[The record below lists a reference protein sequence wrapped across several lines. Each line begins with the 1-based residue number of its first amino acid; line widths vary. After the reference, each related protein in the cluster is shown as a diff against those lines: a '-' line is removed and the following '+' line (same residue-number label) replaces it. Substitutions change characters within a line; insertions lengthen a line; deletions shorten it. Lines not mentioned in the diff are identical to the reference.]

1 MTELFDVVIIG
12 GGQAGLAVAYYLRR
26 AGLSFIVLDNAT
38 SAGGAWPHAWDS
50 LRLFSPAQF
59 SSLPG
64 WQMPKASSGEYP
76 TRDEVVDYLTRY
88 EERYAFPI
96 ERPVD
101 VLNVKTT
108 DGHFV
113 VEADSRSWAAKMVVS
128 ATGTW
133 SEPFIPDIPGM
144 SSFSGQQLHSAHYRS
159 PTGFTGQRVLV
170 VGGGNSGAQIHAEL
184 SEVAD
189 STWVTLTKPVF
200 LPDDVDGRVLFERAT
215 ARVLGADNGASVGS
229 LGDIVMV
236 APVRAARDRGDL
248 QSVRLFER
256 FTPSG
261 VTWQDGTESAVDA
274 IIWCTGFRP
283 ALKHLQ
289 ALGVVEADGR
299 IATENG
305 QSTRQLGL
313 FLAGYGNWVSPAS
326 ATLIGAGR
334 SARELVPV
342 ILAALSKAV

>member
-1 MTELFDVVIIG
+1 MTKPYDLVVIG

-26 AGLSFIVLDNAT
+26 ADLRFVILDNGST
-38 SAGGAWPHAWDS
+38 PGGAWPHTWDS

-64 WQMPKASSGEYP
+64 WQMPKAQTGDYP
-76 TRDEVVDYLTRY
+76 TRDEVIDYLTRY
-88 EERYAFPI
+88 EERYAFPV
-96 ERPVD
+96 ERAVE
-101 VLNVKTT
+101 VTNVTAE
-108 DGHFV
+108 GGCFFV
-113 VEADSRSWAAKMVVS
+113 HAETGKWASRAVVS

-133 SEPFIPDIPGM
+133 NEPFVLDFRGIDEFG
-144 SSFSGQQLHSAHYRS
+144 GQQIHSAHYRS
-159 PTGFTGQRVLV
+159 PARFIGQRVLV

-184 SEVAD
+184 SEVVD
-189 STWVTLTKPVF
+189 STWVTLSEPVF
-200 LPDDVDGRVLFERAT
+200 LPDDVDGRVLFERAS
-215 ARVLGADNGASVGS
+215 ARVLGADNGANVGS

-248 QSVRLFER
+248 HSVRPFQR

-261 VTWQDGTESAVDA
+261 VIWQNGTESAVDA
-274 IIWCTGFRP
+274 VIWCTGFRP
-283 ALKHLQ
+283 SLGHLG

-299 IATENG
+299 IANHHG
-305 QSTRQLGL
+305 HSIKQPGL

-334 SARELVPV
+334 SARELIPK
-342 ILAALSKAV
+342 ILASLAEAV